1 MHEQNSGPCGKGC
14 HGSSVAPVGIVTAS
28 WLGIA
33 KNNNTQGTWYWYK
46 ILATS
51 QEGATRVALVPLPCF

>member
-14 HGSSVAPVGIVTAS
+14 HGSSVAPIGIVTAS

-33 KNNNTQGTWYWYK
+33 KNNNTQGT
-46 ILATS
+46 TT
-51 QEGATRVALVPLPCF
+51 EEALGTGIRCWPHLRKGRHESP